1 MYYQSKYNQRWGK
14 TTELQKAV
22 FALNVV
28 MRQNGRWNGSMNEKS
43 HLKGVTIWWLLGNNN
58 RQYYLYMFSGYIA
71 DDIVIS
77 IIPIYAWKN
86 AYHQMKISQR
96 TSLGLPQWL
105 VSCKRLTFTTSWFF
119 YVNESFIWIVSYKE
133 AMKSNVSTKLF
144 RFPQEYLY
152 I

>member
-1 MYYQSKYNQRWGK
+1 MLDMIRDVNKVLSTQTSSTLEK
-14 TTELQKAV
+14 TTGLQKAV
-22 FALNVV
+22 FALTVV
-28 MRQNGRWNGSMNEKS
+28 MRQNGRWNGSMNEKRHS
-43 HLKGVTIWWLLGNNN
+43 KGVTIWWLLGNNN

-105 VSCKRLTFTTSWFF
+105 VSCKRFTFTTSWFF
-119 YVNESFIWIVSYKE
+119 YVKESF
-133 AMKSNVSTKLF
+133 
-144 RFPQEYLY
+144 YLNRLEWRGNEK
-152 I
+152 